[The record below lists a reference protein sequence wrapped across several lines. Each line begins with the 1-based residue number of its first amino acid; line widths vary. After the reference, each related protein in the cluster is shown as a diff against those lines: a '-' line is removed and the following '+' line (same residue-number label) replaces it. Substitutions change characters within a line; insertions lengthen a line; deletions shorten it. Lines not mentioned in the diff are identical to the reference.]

1 MVMLLHSSRFAALF
15 PPGSEFV
22 LWQLEGILA
31 AGAFRG
37 RRRFSMASAIL
48 LLGDDDSTRKQ
59 EAGCAC
65 L

>member
-1 MVMLLHSSRFAALF
+1 MVMLLHSSRFAAHF
-15 PPGSEFV
+15 PQGSESV

-48 LLGDDDSTRKQ
+48 LLRDDSTRKQ